1 MTQVL
6 DRERSL
12 GYNLQEDE
20 RCKLV
25 SERHWT
31 KQEEE
36 DGKDEMVGAHESF
49 YDDFEQ

>member
-1 MTQVL
+1 M
-6 DRERSL
+6 
-12 GYNLQEDE
+12 
-20 RCKLV
+20 